1 MAPWIFWEIASLG
14 IVSLFIAQ
22 LIAQQQPHST
32 ERLAVQFLLW
42 NADFLA
48 GLRKKYSQPPTK
60 IIFPVRRIISTSPS
74 EGKWLP
80 FMCPINCSDADSGRS
95 GCFPTSLVAS

>member
-48 GLRKKYSQPPTK
+48 GLRKKHSPTPNK
-60 IIFPVRRIISTSPS
+60 NRFPGSPDYKYLSFRRQ
-74 EGKWLP
+74 
-80 FMCPINCSDADSGRS
+80 
-95 GCFPTSLVAS
+95 VASVHVPH